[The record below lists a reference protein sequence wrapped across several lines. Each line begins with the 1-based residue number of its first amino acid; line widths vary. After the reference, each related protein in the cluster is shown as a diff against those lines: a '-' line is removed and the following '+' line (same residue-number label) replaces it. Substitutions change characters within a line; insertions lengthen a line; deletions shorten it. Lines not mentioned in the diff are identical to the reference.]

1 MLVIKK
7 KSEMN
12 EHWEELF
19 QVTLTHS
26 NLYIP
31 STLAWKIPWAEGPG
45 RLQSMGS
52 RRVGHTWATSLS
64 VFTFMHRRR
73 KWQPTRVLAW
83 SIPGTGETGGLPSM
97 GSHRVGH
104 DWSDLAAAEAAAV
117 FSLRTKEYQK
127 ILNCIVQWYFKLIIC
142 WKIEKINNCAN
153 VFRNICKTKRNA
165 KSVKL
170 TKSHVMTLCFHWNIS
185 TVYFYLANITKFNSL
200 FHTFVYWKGLQI
212 WQPSINKQ
220 L

>member
-31 STLAWKIPWAEGPG
+31 STLAWKIPWTEEPR

-52 RRVGHTWATSLS
+52 LRVGHNWATSLS
-64 VFTFMHRRR
+64 LFLSCIGEGNGNPLQCSCLENPRDGG
-73 KWQPTRVLAW
+73 AW
-83 SIPGTGETGGLPSM
+83 WRPSM

-104 DWSDLAAAEAAAV
+104 DWSDLAAAAAV

-127 ILNCIVQWYFKLIIC
+127 IFNCIVQWYFKLIIC
-142 WKIEKINNCAN
+142 WKIEKINNCGN
-153 VFRNICKTKRNA
+153 VFRNICKIKRNA

-185 TVYFYLANITKFNSL
+185 TAYLFLSC
-200 FHTFVYWKGLQI
+200 
-212 WQPSINKQ
+212 
-220 L
+220 